1 MRSSAKQKAYTSY
14 LRYEGAIGEDLDL
27 RELQQ
32 SGRIGRIKVDLHSEA
47 GKSHGT
53 IVIPCSLDRTE
64 TAILAAALETV
75 DRVGPCAAKITLEK
89 LEDVREEKRR
99 RIIDR
104 AVDLLRV
111 WEGEVS
117 PDSQEVTDMV
127 VRESR
132 TAGIT
137 KYGSEALPAGP
148 AVDESDTIIIVE
160 GRADVLAL
168 LRAGIKNA
176 VAVEGTSVPKSIA
189 DWTKNKTV
197 IAFLDGDRG
206 GDLILKE
213 LGQVAKIDFVARA
226 PTGREVEELSQ
237 KEIIKALRNKIPAA
251 QVMEQVKR
259 KVAAEAAP
267 VIPAKRGARRPAP
280 QKVKPARRGPSLK
293 AVPAKVMPVKKP
305 IAEIVK
311 PKPFIVPEPVR
322 EAALR
327 IQQTMMALVL
337 DKDFK
342 KLKETHVAEVATDL
356 QSIEH
361 AATVILDGVVTQRLV
376 DIAEDRGVDLIVGAR
391 MGNIVKKPARMR
403 IHTFDAL

>member
-1 MRSSAKQKAYTSY
+1 
-14 LRYEGAIGEDLDL
+14 
-27 RELQQ
+27 
-32 SGRIGRIKVDLHSEA
+32 
-47 GKSHGT
+47 
-53 IVIPCSLDRTE
+53 
-64 TAILAAALETV
+64 
-75 DRVGPCAAKITLEK
+75 
-89 LEDVREEKRR
+89 
-99 RIIDR
+99 
-104 AVDLLRV
+104 
-111 WEGEVS
+111 
-117 PDSQEVTDMV
+117 MV

-137 KYGSEALPAGP
+137 KYGSESLPAGP
-148 AVDESDTIIIVE
+148 AVDESDTVIIVE

-176 VAVEGTSVPKSIA
+176 VAVEGTSIPKSVA
-189 DWTKNKTV
+189 EWTKNKTV

-259 KVAAEAAP
+259 KVSHEAAP
-267 VIPAKRGARRPAP
+267 AMPSRRGGRRPAP
-280 QKVKPARRGPSLK
+280 QKVKSVRRGPAPK
-293 AVPAKVMPVKKP
+293 AVQAKAMPAKKP
-305 IAEIVK
+305 ITEIAK
-311 PKPFIVPEPVR
+311 PKQFVVPEPVR
-322 EAALR
+322 EAAQH
-327 IQQTMMALVL
+327 IQQTMMAVVL

-356 QSIEH
+356 QTIEH
-361 AATVILDGVVTQRLV
+361 GAAVVLDGVVTQRLV
-376 DIAEDRGVDLIVGAR
+376 DIAEERGVDLIVGAR

-403 IHTFDAL
+403 IHTFDDL

>member
-1 MRSSAKQKAYTSY
+1 
-14 LRYEGAIGEDLDL
+14 
-27 RELQQ
+27 
-32 SGRIGRIKVDLHSEA
+32 
-47 GKSHGT
+47 
-53 IVIPCSLDRTE
+53 VIPCSLDRTE

-127 VRESR
+127 LRESR

-137 KYGSEALPAGP
+137 KFGSEALPAGP
-148 AVDESDTIIIVE
+148 EVDESDTVIIVE

-176 VAVEGTSVPKSIA
+176 LAVEGTSVPKSVA
-189 DWTKNKTV
+189 DWSKNKTV

-226 PTGREVEELSQ
+226 PTGREVEELTQ
-237 KEIIKALRNKIPAA
+237 KEIIKALRNKVPAA

-259 KVAAEAAP
+259 KIPPEAGAAL
-267 VIPAKRGARRPAP
+267 PAKRGGRRPAP
-280 QKVKPARRGPSLK
+280 QKPRLSRRGPALKTVPSK
-293 AVPAKVMPVKKP
+293 AVPVKKP
-305 IAEIVK
+305 ITEIAK
-311 PKPFIVPEPVR
+311 PKQFAVPESVR
-322 EAALR
+322 EAAQR
-327 IQQTMMALVL
+327 IQQTMMAVVL
-337 DKDFK
+337 DKDFN

-356 QSIEH
+356 QSIDH
-361 AATVILDGVVTQRLV
+361 AAAVILDGVVTQRLV
-376 DIAEDRGVDLIVGAR
+376 DIAEERGVDLIIGAR

-403 IHTFDAL
+403 IQTFDDL